1 MWYLCQLAKQGVLMM
16 NTANSPQ
23 NRKLEGESMKTP
35 IHFESK
41 EDNLHFEGVLDID
54 ARELNDKLEQVCLI
68 DVRQPD
74 EFIGDLGHIPGAKL
88 IVLDTLPE
96 HMNEIP
102 KDQTVVFVCRSGGRS
117 ARAAALAVEQGYKN
131 VYNLKGGMILWNE
144 LHFETEA

>member
-1 MWYLCQLAKQGVLMM
+1 MWYQCLLPKQGVLMM

-23 NRKLEGESMKTP
+23 NRKLEGESMKN
-35 IHFESK
+35 IIFESK

-54 ARELNDKLEQVCLI
+54 ARELNDKKEEVCLI

-88 IVLDTLPE
+88 IVLDTLPDR
-96 HMNEIP
+96 MNEIP
-102 KDQTVVFVCRSGGRS
+102 KDQPVVFVCRSGGRS
-117 ARAAALAVEQGYKN
+117 ARAAAHAFEQGYKN
-131 VYNLKGGMILWNE
+131 IYNLKGGMILWNE